1 MAKDSGNRQSQL
13 RQRIAQLA
21 AQMMAEEGVPDYAHA
36 KRKAGRQ
43 LGITDTQC
51 MPTNSEIEEEIRLYH
66 DIYNSDEQPEA
77 LLQLRKDA
85 LLVMQLLERFN
96 PHLTGP
102 VLDGTA
108 GKYAETHIHLFADSL
123 KEVEIFLLNQQIPY
137 ISDEKSYRV
146 SERRSVD
153 RKKVPV
159 FTLDGPNG
167 LIRLSVFDIDDMR
180 TPTKSPVNGSN
191 ANRANAETLSNLIR
205 QSEIPAT
212 L

>member
-43 LGITDTQC
+43 LGVTDTQC

-66 DIYNSDEQPEA
+66 DIYNSDEQPEV

>member
-13 RQRIAQLA
+13 RQRIAQVA
-21 AQMMAEEGVPDYAHA
+21 AQMMAEEGIADYAHA

-96 PHLTGP
+96 PLLTGP

-137 ISDEKSYRV
+137 ITDEKSYRV
-146 SERRSVD
+146 SERRSAD

-167 LIRLSVFDIDDMR
+167 LIRLSVFETDDMR
-180 TPTKSPVNGSN
+180 ISTKSPVNGSN
-191 ANRANAETLSNLIR
+191 ANRANAETLNNLIR
-205 QSEIPAT
+205 QSETPTA

>member
-21 AQMMAEEGVPDYAHA
+21 AQMMAEEGIPDYAHA

-137 ISDEKSYRV
+137 ITDEKSYRV
-146 SERRSVD
+146 SERRSAD

-167 LIRLSVFDIDDMR
+167 LIRLSVFETDDMR

-191 ANRANAETLSNLIR
+191 ANRANTETLSSLIR
-205 QSEIPAT
+205 QSETAT